1 MDDATDDMPSVP
13 ASEHAVL
20 ERQLEVARRLRATAE
35 VAGRMAVVHQV
46 EPLARLA
53 AEALVE
59 DLDFDAAEV
68 WLAEPEG
75 RLRLVALAG
84 DHRNTGR
91 LADDT
96 VTVDSGATLVADVAR
111 GKLPVLLNDVGGPY
125 TAASVS
131 PVLLGDEVQAVVV
144 ALSRAP
150 ISVDA
155 ADVLDA
161 FVTVVTVPFNHAGL
175 LVREQEARQEA
186 EDERQRLAFLA
197 ESTTL
202 LSSSLD
208 YTVTLR
214 NVASLALRRL
224 ADRCAV
230 NVLEDDGDITTL
242 AVGDPEVEVG
252 EVEAAVR
259 SGEPMRTPH
268 AMVVPLSARGRTV
281 GAVTLVR
288 DEPAVPYTEAD
299 LALANAFARRAGMA
313 VDNAQLY
320 RRVREGEQR
329 FRSFVDGLGAVLF
342 EADPST
348 LAYTFVSHQAEELL
362 GHPVERWTSEA
373 DFWSRHVHPDDREWV
388 ATERAAAV
396 AERRVHDVEYRV
408 RAADGRTLWVRDI
421 VYVIADDDH
430 GPERLVGIMVD
441 ATERKRAEE
450 ELRASHERFASLNR
464 TLQASL
470 LPPHLPEIYG
480 LEVAARYR
488 PAGHG
493 HEVVGD
499 FYDLFEVG
507 DEGWGVVIGD
517 VCGKGA
523 EAAALTALARYT
535 VRAAA
540 MRERIP
546 SRVLGML
553 NEAVLAADTEERFC
567 TAVFALVVP
576 DGDGMACT
584 LACGGHPLPLVL
596 RADGT
601 VEAIGRPGTLLG
613 LWPELD
619 LADEGVSLAA
629 GDALVFYTDGA
640 LEARHGREQLGEER
654 LRELVGQCVGLRAPE
669 IADAVAQGVEAFE
682 LGMAGDDLAVVV
694 LRVPG

>member
-1 MDDATDDMPSVP
+1 MDDATDGVPSVP
-13 ASEHAVL
+13 TSEHGVL

-35 VAGRMAVVHQV
+35 VAGRMAVVHEI

-53 AEALVE
+53 VDALIE

-75 RLRLVALAG
+75 HLRLAALAG
-84 DHRNTGR
+84 DHGSTGR

-111 GKLPVLLNDVGGPY
+111 GKLPVLLNDVGEPY

-144 ALSRAP
+144 ALSRTP
-150 ISVDA
+150 ISVEA

-161 FVTVVTVPFNHAGL
+161 FVTVVAAPFNHAGL
-175 LVREQEARQEA
+175 LAREQEARREA
-186 EDERQRLAFLA
+186 EEERQRLAFLA

-208 YTVTLR
+208 FSVTLR
-214 NVASLALRRL
+214 NVISLALRGL

-230 NVLEDDGDITTL
+230 DVLEDEGDITRL
-242 AVGDPEVEVG
+242 AVGEPAETELDAEQV
-252 EVEAAVR
+252 VR
-259 SGEPMRTPH
+259 TGEPALLSHT
-268 AMVVPLSARGRTV
+268 MVVPMSARGRTV
-281 GAVTLVR
+281 GALTLVR
-288 DEPAVPYTEAD
+288 DEDRSCFTDAD
-299 LALANAFARRAGMA
+299 LTLANAFARRAGMA

-320 RRVREGEQR
+320 RRVLEGEQR

-342 EADPST
+342 EADPVT
-348 LAYTFVSHQAEELL
+348 LAYTFVSHQAVELL
-362 GHPVERWTSEA
+362 GYPIERWTSTP
-373 DFWSRHVHPDDREWV
+373 DFWARHVHPDDREWV
-388 ATERAAAV
+388 IAERAAAV

-408 RAADGRTLWVRDI
+408 HAADGRELWVRDI

-470 LPPHLPEIYG
+470 LPPHLPEIFG

-499 FYDLFEVG
+499 FYDLFEIG
-507 DEGWGVVIGD
+507 EEGWGVVIGD
-517 VCGKGA
+517 VCGKGV

-540 MRERIP
+540 MRERVP

-601 VEAIGRPGTLLG
+601 VESVGRPGTLLG
-613 LWPELD
+613 LWPEPD
-619 LADEGVSLAA
+619 LADEGVTLAQ

-654 LRELVGQCVGLRAPE
+654 LRELVSRCVGLRAPE
-669 IADAVAQGVEAFE
+669 VADAVAEGVEAFE